1 MLKENTK
8 SHMNV
13 DHPNLFLQ
21 CFCFVIFG
29 CFFFFFNKYVFSA
42 CYIYGDIAISHF
54 LFYFSEVIINLSLA
68 FHSFLCVI
76 FTMCVGFDITGTSFF
91 LGVF

>member
-29 CFFFFFNKYVFSA
+29 CFFFFLTNM
-42 CYIYGDIAISHF
+42 
-54 LFYFSEVIINLSLA
+54 YFQL
-68 FHSFLCVI
+68 VI
-76 FTMCVGFDITGTSFF
+76 FMEILPYLISCFIFQK
-91 LGVF
+91 